1 MIPAEVRVAA
11 ATLGT
16 WCLDEAARL
25 RGALNPTNSK
35 VVLLYELVG
44 SVCEYFIKESKC

>member
-16 WCLDEAARL
+16 WCLEEAKRI
-25 RGALNPTNSK
+25 RSVPGSGPDK
-35 VVLLYELVG
+35 VVLFYELVG
-44 SVCEYFIKESKC
+44 SVCQYFLKGPTC

>member
-1 MIPAEVRVAA
+1 MIPAEVKAAA

-16 WCLDEAARL
+16 WCLEEAKRL

-35 VVLLYELVG
+35 VVLFYELVG
-44 SVCEYFIKESKC
+44 SVCDYFLKVLGC